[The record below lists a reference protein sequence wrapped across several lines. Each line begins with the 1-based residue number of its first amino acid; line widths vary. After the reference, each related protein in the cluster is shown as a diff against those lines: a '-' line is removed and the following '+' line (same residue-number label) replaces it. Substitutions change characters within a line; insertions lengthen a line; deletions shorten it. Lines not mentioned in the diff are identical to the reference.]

1 MIKYIYKLI
10 FIILKMLDNIKSKLI
25 MSKIF
30 SYLKN
35 KRKLIIS
42 KINKSLL
49 NRLNKSKNDFQ
60 IYQELK
66 DFNSKYNTK
75 LEDIDIKKIYLY
87 EKQIG
92 NEGLKN
98 LCEINFKG
106 LYELSLGRNKISD
119 LNSLEKL
126 FLKDLKKLNLE
137 QNSISDISIFVK
149 INFDKLEK
157 LDLSVNQIS
166 DINILEKVIL
176 KEIKE
181 LNLI

>member
-1 MIKYIYKLI
+1 MKYIYKLI

-25 MSKIF
+25 MNKIF
-30 SYLKN
+30 AYLKN

-49 NRLNKSKNDFQ
+49 NRLNISKKDFQ

-98 LCEINFKG
+98 LC
-106 LYELSLGRNKISD
+106 
-119 LNSLEKL
+119 
-126 FLKDLKKLNLE
+126 
-137 QNSISDISIFVK
+137 
-149 INFDKLEK
+149 
-157 LDLSVNQIS
+157 
-166 DINILEKVIL
+166 
-176 KEIKE
+176 
-181 LNLI
+181 

>member
-1 MIKYIYKLI
+1 MDFKLIKLHKIIIYYYLINMIKYIYKLI

-30 SYLKN
+30 SNLKN

-49 NRLNKSKNDFQ
+49 NRIKNITKKDFQ

-66 DFNSKYNTK
+66 DFNSKYNTT

-98 LCEINFKG
+98 LC
-106 LYELSLGRNKISD
+106 
-119 LNSLEKL
+119 
-126 FLKDLKKLNLE
+126 
-137 QNSISDISIFVK
+137 
-149 INFDKLEK
+149 
-157 LDLSVNQIS
+157 
-166 DINILEKVIL
+166 
-176 KEIKE
+176 
-181 LNLI
+181 

>member
-49 NRLNKSKNDFQ
+49 NRLNISKKDFQ

-66 DFNSKYNTK
+66 DFNSKYNTT

-98 LCEINFKG
+98 LC
-106 LYELSLGRNKISD
+106 
-119 LNSLEKL
+119 
-126 FLKDLKKLNLE
+126 
-137 QNSISDISIFVK
+137 
-149 INFDKLEK
+149 
-157 LDLSVNQIS
+157 
-166 DINILEKVIL
+166 
-176 KEIKE
+176 
-181 LNLI
+181 

>member
-1 MIKYIYKLI
+1 MKYIYKLI

-25 MSKIF
+25 MNKIF
-30 SYLKN
+30 AYLKN

-49 NRLNKSKNDFQ
+49 NRLNISKKDFQ

-66 DFNSKYNTK
+66 DFNSKYNTT

-98 LCEINFKG
+98 LC
-106 LYELSLGRNKISD
+106 
-119 LNSLEKL
+119 
-126 FLKDLKKLNLE
+126 
-137 QNSISDISIFVK
+137 
-149 INFDKLEK
+149 
-157 LDLSVNQIS
+157 
-166 DINILEKVIL
+166 
-176 KEIKE
+176 
-181 LNLI
+181 